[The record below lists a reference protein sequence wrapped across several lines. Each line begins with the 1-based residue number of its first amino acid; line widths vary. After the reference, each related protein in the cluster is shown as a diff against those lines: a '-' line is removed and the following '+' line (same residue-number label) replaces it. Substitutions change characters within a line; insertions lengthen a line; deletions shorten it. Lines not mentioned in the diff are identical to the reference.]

1 MIYDRSYIDIIN
13 ARKVFA
19 NKIQKFLEL
28 AEPEQRIIDRAFFNL
43 TAVNRIT
50 AKINEIWDLVVDF
63 GGAKTECADVREW
76 GEQEI
81 FKENNFSNIRKNI
94 SYIIQQL
101 SALEFVEQEVYLE
114 AYSKLT
120 DDYIYTNL
128 NNLEKLLFDIHKVL
142 DGFFVQVG
150 DVLYIFGAY
159 SATFDEE
166 TGVLT
171 LE

>member
-13 ARKVFA
+13 TRKIFT
-19 NKIQKFLEL
+19 NKIQKFLDLTES
-28 AEPEQRIIDRAFFNL
+28 EQKTIDRAFFNL

-50 AKINEIWDLVVDF
+50 AKINEIWELVVAF
-63 GGAKTECADVREW
+63 GGVKTESADVREW

-94 SYIIQQL
+94 SYIIGQL

-142 DGFFVQVG
+142 DGFFVRVENT
-150 DVLYIFGAY
+150 LYIFGAY
-159 SATFDEE
+159 TTTSTEE
-166 TGVLT
+166 VLT